1 MSDILTAVYDV
12 HGAAPF
18 WALAAMLICGVW
30 MPQNHQPVVTV
41 RQYGPRDP
49 RTISGVWLADSV
61 KVRPGGDVEFVFD
74 NKAGSSASSK
84 FDDIRHHRYGN
95 VSREPGLIL
104 VWPAGELTRIQWRTI
119 PTVALVRL
127 AEVRMIHPALFDDVR
142 QWCARLE
149 ARLRPKTCSPWFS
162 SAAD

>member
-41 RQYGPRDP
+41 RQWVGF
-49 RTISGVWLADSV
+49 TVVVLAT
-61 KVRPGGDVEFVFD
+61 F
-74 NKAGSSASSK
+74 
-84 FDDIRHHRYGN
+84 Y
-95 VSREPGLIL
+95 LI
-104 VWPAGELTRIQWRTI
+104 
-119 PTVALVRL
+119 VRL

-142 QWCARLE
+142 QWCATLE
-149 ARLRPKTCSPWFS
+149 ARL
-162 SAAD
+162 